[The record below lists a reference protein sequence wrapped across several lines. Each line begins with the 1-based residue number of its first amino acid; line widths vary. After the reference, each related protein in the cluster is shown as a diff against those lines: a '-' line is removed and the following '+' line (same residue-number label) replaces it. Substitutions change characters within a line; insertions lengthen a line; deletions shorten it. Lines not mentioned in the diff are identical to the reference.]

1 MCEGIAAEFEGI
13 ELGDRRLNK
22 RSVSI
27 LEALAANPEASVNA
41 SIESWGDT
49 LAAYRFFRNASV
61 QPEEIL
67 RPHREATE
75 RRMREHSVVLVVQ
88 DTTELDFTAHPPEDA
103 QCLDAEH
110 RFGLYDHTH
119 LAVTPEKLCLGVVGS
134 EQFDRAPE
142 TLGKGRARKFLPL
155 EEKESFRW
163 LSGYR
168 LACELQ
174 QRCDPTQ
181 VVSVADCEADVYEI
195 FVEFQQQSQP
205 ADFIIRAR
213 ENRCTPERDPERE
226 GRVFS
231 KVLDKLAQAPVRVRR
246 TIDLPQTPVR
256 QARRADLEIR
266 ALPITLKPPDSRSD
280 LPTVSQQFVLVR
292 EVNGPGDKT
301 EVSWLLMTS
310 LPIESAE
317 DVLRVVDDYVAR
329 WTVEIYFRALK
340 TGCRVERIQLE
351 TLPRLKNCL
360 AFYKIIAWR
369 IIYLTYLNRTTPE
382 APCTAVFDDNEW
394 KPVWKVTKKKPLPKK
409 PPTLGEFIPL
419 LTSLGGYNNRPSE
432 PPPGPQVFWTAIRR
446 MLDFAIAW
454 ENFGPETQVVYK

>member
-1 MCEGIAAEFEGI
+1 MCEGIAAELEGVDF
-13 ELGDRRLNK
+13 GDQRLNK
-22 RSVSI
+22 RSIAI
-27 LEALAANPEASVNA
+27 LEALAANPEASINA
-41 SIESWGDT
+41 SIESWGGT
-49 LAAYRFFRNASV
+49 LAAYRFFRNANV

-75 RRMREHSVVLVVQ
+75 RRVREYPVVLVVQ

-103 QCLDAEH
+103 QCLEAEY
-110 RFGLYDHTH
+110 RFGFYDHTH
-119 LAVTPEKLCLGVVGS
+119 LALTPAKLCLGVVGS
-134 EQFDRAPE
+134 EQFDRAPQ
-142 TLGKGRARKFLPL
+142 TLGKGRTRKFLPI

-163 LSGYR
+163 LNGYR

-174 QRCDPTQ
+174 QKCGQTQ
-181 VVSVADCEADVYEI
+181 LISVADCEADIYEI
-195 FVEFQQQSQP
+195 FVEVQRQSHP

-213 ENRCTPERDPERE
+213 ENRCTPERNPEHE
-226 GRVFS
+226 GRVFY
-231 KVLDKLAQAPVRVRR
+231 KVLSRLAEAPVRVRR
-246 TIDLPQTPVR
+246 TIDLPQTPKR
-256 QARRADLEIR
+256 KARRADLEIR
-266 ALPITLKPPDSRSD
+266 ALTIELKPPDSRSN
-280 LPTVSQQFVLVR
+280 LPRVSQQFVLVR
-292 EVNGPGDKT
+292 EINGPGDKT
-301 EVSWLLMTS
+301 EVSWVLMTS

-317 DVLRVVDDYVAR
+317 DVLCVVDYYVAR

-351 TLPRLKNCL
+351 MLHRVKNCL

-369 IIYLTYLNRTTPE
+369 ILYLTYLNRATPE
-382 APCTAVFDDNEW
+382 LPCTAVFDDCEW
-394 KPVWKVTKKKPLPKK
+394 KSVWNVTKKTPLPKT

-454 ENFGPETQVVYK
+454 INFGPETTVVYK

>member
-22 RSVSI
+22 RSISI

-174 QRCDPTQ
+174 QRCGPTQ

-195 FVEFQQQSQP
+195 FVEFQRQPQP

-231 KVLDKLAQAPVRVRR
+231 KILDKLSPAPVRVRR

-266 ALPITLKPPDSRSD
+266 ALPIALKPPDSRSD

-317 DVLRVVDDYVAR
+317 DVLRVVDDYVTR

-382 APCTAVFDDNEW
+382 APCTAVFDDHEW

-454 ENFGPETQVVYK
+454 ENFGPET